1 MSRVRR
7 LQPSIQSPQLAHRN
21 ISPTLVVIS
30 AWFAANVH
38 TFCVRRSRENYKTV
52 QHTCAHRLNFGCEV
66 SNATAFVGIY
76 IFVTTIHAI
85 AFTSTT
91 SDRASSPRPQRSLT
105 SQLQRTRMRGSDS
118 GVVYDGS
125 LNRVSSSPP
134 RHSLRAN

>member
-1 MSRVRR
+1 VRR
-7 LQPSIQSPQLAHRN
+7 VQPSVQSPQLAHRN

-30 AWFAANVH
+30 CWFSAYIH
-38 TFCVRRSRENYKTV
+38 TSCVRRLRDNYKTV
-52 QHTCAHRLNFGCEV
+52 QHTCAYRFNFGCEV
-66 SNATAFVGIY
+66 SNANAFLGIY

-91 SDRASSPRPQRSLT
+91 SDWASSPRSQRSLT

-125 LNRVSSSPP
+125 LNRGSSSSP